1 MKSLKHLLAA
11 GCLLAA
17 GQAGAQNV
25 ARCHINDVMIDKG
38 TESLSVSFTFHP
50 EQYHI
55 NRNNLLRITPAV
67 TTDNDTA
74 RLAPLTVTGK
84 YAWYQQIRNGG
95 DDALL
100 FRASHGQPTEYT
112 GTVAWEPWM
121 DNSTFTL
128 LLDTVS
134 CCGGEPKS
142 GALRVARL
150 DWRPRL
156 FEPVFEYVTPADT
169 IVKRFNLSG
178 RADVRFIVNKT
189 DIDWSYAN
197 NHAELDSIMRTVR
210 VVRNNPDAAVDS
222 IILTGYASPEGPYAN
237 NVRLARGRTE
247 VIKEYVR
254 NHGDFPA
261 SVYHTASVPEDWEGL
276 CRWLADSNL
285 PERMEM
291 IRFID
296 ADNGPVETKN
306 DRFAAAFPAQ
316 YPWLL
321 TNVYPP
327 LRHTDYRIT
336 YTVRRYYE
344 VEEILRVFNT
354 YPGNLSLNELFV
366 LANSYGRGTKEF
378 DEVMSTAV
386 LLYPNDPV
394 ANLNAA
400 NASMQ
405 TGDLERAERLL
416 TKAGDSAEAEY
427 ARGVLLGR
435 QKRYAEARR
444 CFEKAARMGE
454 KQAQNALRLLKEL
467 ETRTNQPVTFIITEE
482 TVE

>member
-1 MKSLKHLLAA
+1 MNSLKHLFAV
-11 GCLLAA
+11 GCLLVA
-17 GQAGAQNV
+17 GQVSAQNV
-25 ARCHINDVMIDKG
+25 ERCHINDVMIDKG

-50 EQYHI
+50 EQYRLS
-55 NRNNLLRITPAV
+55 RNNLLRITPAL
-67 TTDNDTA
+67 TAGKDTA
-74 RLAPLTVTGK
+74 RMTPLTVVGK
-84 YAWYQQIRNGG
+84 YAWYQEIRNGG
-95 DDALL
+95 DDPML
-100 FRASHGQPTEYT
+100 FRASHGQAAEYT
-112 GTVAWEPWM
+112 NTVTWQPWM

-134 CCGGEPKS
+134 CCGGEPKC
-142 GALRVARL
+142 GQLPVARL
-150 DWRPRL
+150 DWRPRI
-156 FEPVFEYVTPADT
+156 FEPVFEYVTPLDT
-169 IVKRFNLSG
+169 LEKRFALSG
-178 RADVRFIVNKT
+178 RANVRFIVNKT

-197 NHAELDSIMRTVR
+197 NHVELDSILRTVKA
-210 VVRNNPDAAVDS
+210 VRLNPDAAVDS
-222 IILTGYASPEGPYAN
+222 ILLTGYASPEGPYAN
-237 NVRLARGRTE
+237 NERLARGRTE

-254 NHGDFPA
+254 NNGDFPA
-261 SVYHTASVPEDWEGL
+261 SVYHTASVAEDWNGL
-276 CRWLADSNL
+276 RRWLIESNL
-285 PERMEM
+285 PEREEM

-296 ADNGPVETKN
+296 TDNGPIETKN
-306 DRFAAAFPAQ
+306 DRFAKAFPAQ

-344 VEEILRVFNT
+344 VEEILRVFKT

-405 TGDLERAERLL
+405 IGDLKRAERLL
-416 TKAGDSAEAEY
+416 EKAGDSAEAEY

-435 QKRYAEARR
+435 QKRYAEARQY
-444 CFEKAARMGE
+444 FEKAAKMGE
-454 KQAQNALRLLKEL
+454 LQAEDALRLLKEL
-467 ETRTNQPVTFIITEE
+467 ETRTSQPVTFITQ
-482 TVE
+482 